1 MIRSPHIAIL
11 LALTLF
17 MSPVLACCD
26 ALHDMMQSEVTELVD
41 KQPCHGEDSGN
52 EMPAQELCM
61 GCPGC
66 ELALTGSEIPALVLT
81 FSKHESPALLSRT
94 VHTDTD
100 GAWAKS
106 PPSTGPPDDPLSP
119 AETLFRQHQLL
130 LL

>member
-11 LALTLF
+11 LVLMLF

-26 ALHDMMQSEVTELVD
+26 ALHEMMQGDVVELTAE
-41 KQPCHGEDSGN
+41 QPCHGNDSAN
-52 EMPAQELCM
+52 DAPTPEPCV

-66 ELALTGSEIPALVLT
+66 ELALTGSELPALVVT
-81 FSKHESPALLSRT
+81 FSKHDSPALPSQSVRT
-94 VHTDTD
+94 DAA
-100 GAWAKS
+100 GAWAQS